1 MRTLNHAVRSR
12 RVLPWALG
20 IAVFALAFS
29 AHSAAAQNEA
39 GAPPNRPPRTWQTF
53 YLVHATAPNTG
64 MEITTDLRNVIQH
77 CCVSLIRSENAITVY
92 GTADD
97 LQLARQI
104 ISDLD
109 RPSQSWRLTYTLTQT
124 GGAHP
129 GTQHL
134 SVIVAS
140 GSKTELHQGTRVPIV
155 TGAYGKETLT
165 DSTQVQYV
173 DIGLGLSAGLEG
185 TADDLGLH
193 TKIELTSLS
202 ADKSGIGAQDPVIR
216 ETALEAAS
224 NLTPGKS
231 LALGSLDLPGTNGH
245 EEVSV
250 TVEPV
255 S

>member
-1 MRTLNHAVRSR
+1 MQTLNHAVRR
-12 RVLPWALG
+12 ALPAWALS
-20 IAVFALAFS
+20 IAVIALAFT

-39 GAPPNRPPRTWQTF
+39 SAQPNQPPRTAQTF
-53 YLVHATAPNTG
+53 YLAHATATDAG
-64 MEITTDLRNVIQH
+64 VEITTDLRNVIQH
-77 CCVSLIRSENAITVY
+77 CCISLIRSENAISVY

-134 SVIVAS
+134 SVVVAS

-173 DIGLGLSAGLEG
+173 DIGLGLSAGIDG
-185 TADDLGLH
+185 PADGLRLR

-202 ADKSGIGAQDPVIR
+202 ADKSGIGAEDPVIR